1 MQINRKS
8 IESIIEKLSP
18 RDIKTL
24 RAMIDAY
31 VVSWRP
37 ESKPQELAYYSKAD
51 VIGFGG
57 AAGGGKTSLLCGL
70 ALAPWHKQI
79 EVIRKE
85 AKQTDAIRQE
95 IAGILRDS
103 GKSFKNPK
111 HGNIEWGEKV
121 ISFSSMKDPDSHLKA
136 QGIAKDFKAFD
147 EVTSIPRHQVEW
159 SMNWNRSADPDVRC
173 QTLMTFNPPV
183 NPEGRWVLSYFAPW
197 IDPLRT
203 KKAESGEVLYIATIN
218 QLDRVL
224 DKPDPFVIYNGDIV
238 YDFDPEDFKKEEIVT
253 PRTRTFIQSKI
264 TDNKFLMG
272 TSYFAAMQNM
282 ADSPEK
288 QALFYGD
295 MSSCLQDGAMQ
306 LFKTDWIK
314 EAFKRYEE
322 LPKKER
328 RQTQIGVD
336 VAWGGRD
343 KTAISQRFEGNV
355 FTKIQTFSFRGG
367 SIGKTIAEQVM
378 QTRKHNSTICVDVLG
393 VGASPY
399 DFLLQEGLAPYQEL
413 IPVRVSQKSYAT
425 YQNFAPIALVRDE
438 LHYNLAWMLNPANN
452 TGIAIEQDPDLMAE
466 MEAVEYYV
474 ESTSAKVSSRD
485 DMIKKIGRSPDKLS
499 ALLMAAMSVNT
510 LRGYSLP
517 KVESH
522 LSRF

>member
-8 IESIIEKLSP
+8 IDSLIKKLSP
-18 RDIKTL
+18 REIKTL
-24 RAMIDAY
+24 KAMIDAY
-31 VVSWRP
+31 VVSWKP

-111 HGNIEWGEKV
+111 NGSIEWGEKV

-173 QTLMTFNPPV
+173 QTLMTFNPPTTSD
-183 NPEGRWVLSYFAPW
+183 GRWVLSYFAPW
-197 IDPLRT
+197 IDPLRV
-203 KKAESGEVLYIATIN
+203 KKAQSGEILYMARVN
-218 QLDRVL
+218 QIDRVL
-224 DKPDPFVIYNGDIV
+224 DKPDPFVIYNNEIV
-238 YDFDPEDFKKEEIVT
+238 YDFDPADFKKEEIIT

-264 TDNKFLMG
+264 TDNKFLLN
-272 TSYFAAMQNM
+272 TNYLATLQSL
-282 ADSPEK
+282 PEE
-288 QALFYGD
+288 LRLTMLEGD
-295 MSSCLQDGAMQ
+295 FEACIQDGAYQ

-314 EAFKRYEE
+314 QAFKRYEE

-328 RQTQIGVD
+328 RQIQLGVD
-336 VAWGGRD
+336 VAWGGQD
-343 KTAISQRFEGNV
+343 KTAISQRFEGNI
-355 FTKIQTFSFRGG
+355 FPKIQTFSFRGG

-378 QTRKHNSTICVDVLG
+378 QTRRNNATICVDVLG

-399 DFLLQEGLAPYQEL
+399 DFLLQEGLAPYKEL